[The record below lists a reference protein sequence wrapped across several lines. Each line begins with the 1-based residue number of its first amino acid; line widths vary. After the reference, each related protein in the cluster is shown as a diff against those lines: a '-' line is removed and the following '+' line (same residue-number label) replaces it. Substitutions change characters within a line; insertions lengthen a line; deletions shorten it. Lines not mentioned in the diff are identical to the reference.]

1 MKFHDFHPNI
11 KIRIVVQF
19 FTNLATMMVVPYLA
33 IYFASRVGETITGIM
48 FLTVICSGVV
58 GGFVGGFY
66 GDRWGRKKLLVI
78 SECFV
83 GITYLVIALSNSPW
97 FESILV
103 TFILFIINM
112 FFVGVFAPASQA
124 MVIDVSASEE
134 RKYVFG
140 FMYWS
145 FNLSLALGGLI
156 GAYLFETYRFELFL
170 SVAIISFLSMLT
182 TIFFIS
188 ETHTRK
194 EQATPAT
201 GSEDHFVATYKK
213 VLRDRVFLLF
223 VFASILISSVENQ
236 LTNYIGIRLAKELPA
251 QALLPLQAIPF
262 EVDGMRML
270 GILRTEN
277 TLLVVL
283 FATVITVIMKRY
295 HDRNV
300 LAWGIFFF
308 TLGYMVL
315 GFSCQPWIL
324 LLAMLVLSIGE
335 LMYIPIKQAILG
347 DIPPSHLRSS
357 YMAINGMSQYI
368 AMIVGAV
375 GITLGSFLSS
385 LMMSLLFAVMGLG
398 GIVLLRS
405 VLREITQRR
414 KSNQEQEI
422 SA

>member
-1 MKFHDFHPNI
+1 MKFRDFHPNI

-48 FLTVICSGVV
+48 FLTVICSGVA

-66 GDRWGRKKLLVI
+66 GDRLGRKKLLVI

-83 GITYLVIALSNSPW
+83 GITYLLIALSNSSW
-97 FESILV
+97 FESIPV

-156 GAYLFETYRFELFL
+156 GAYLFETYRFALFL
-170 SVAIISFLSMLT
+170 SVAIISLFSMLT
-182 TIFFIS
+182 TIIFIS
-188 ETHTRK
+188 ETHQRNEK
-194 EQATPAT
+194 ATPAT
-201 GSEDHFVATYKK
+201 GRETNFVGTYKQ
-213 VLRDRVFLLF
+213 VLRDKVFLLF
-223 VFASILISSVENQ
+223 VFAGILISSVENQ

-251 QALLPLQAIPF
+251 QAFLPFQVFPL

-283 FATVITVIMKRY
+283 FTTIVTAIMKRY

-300 LAWGIFFF
+300 LTWGIFFF
-308 TLGYMVL
+308 TLGFMVL
-315 GFSCQPWIL
+315 GFSNQPWVL

-347 DIPPSHLRSS
+347 DIPPTHLRSS
-357 YMAINGMSQYI
+357 YMAINGMTQYI
-368 AMIVGAV
+368 AMMVGAV

-385 LMMSLLFAVMGLG
+385 WTMSLLFAVMGFG
-398 GIVLLRS
+398 GLLLLRS
-405 VLREITQRR
+405 VLREVAGRR
-414 KSNQEQEI
+414 KLNKEQEI